1 MLLKDAMTMTIH
13 LVVVAAV
20 LEDEGDVL
28 DVLLGRRVAQSRQL
42 LADRL
47 EVHRVFNHTVVV
59 GNLHTQMYKQHETV
73 KETTIILM
81 E

>member
-1 MLLKDAMTMTIH
+1 MLLKDAMNMNIH

-47 EVHRVFNHTVVV
+47 EVHRVFYHTVVI
-59 GNLHTQMYKQHETV
+59 GNLHTQIYKHETV